1 MSNVIWISFKSVVF
15 SRSCDWYRY
24 HGCVEREEEEE
35 ENEQAFAR
43 WISFFLRINIYSS
56 VDVHMLFVSFSI
68 VN

>member
-35 ENEQAFAR
+35 EEENEQAFAR
-43 WISFFLRINIYSS
+43 W
-56 VDVHMLFVSFSI
+56 
-68 VN
+68 